1 MMSIYILHKF
11 IFMINLNEFYMQKAL
26 REAERAFQQD
36 EVPVGAVIV
45 YKKKIIAKAY
55 NRCVQLCDP
64 TAHAEIQTIT
74 SACNYLQ
81 SRYLN
86 DCELYTTLEPCI
98 MCFGAIFWS
107 KIKKVTYG
115 ASAQKFGFTTMKN
128 DSRALKTK
136 LVKGILEEKCSNLLT
151 CFFQKKRKLK

>member
-1 MMSIYILHKF
+1 MK
-11 IFMINLNEFYMQKAL
+11 NLNEFFMQKAL

-107 KIKKVTYG
+107 KINKVTYG
-115 ASAQKFGFTTMKN
+115 ASAKKFGLKTRGN
-128 DSRALKTK
+128 DSPGLKTK
-136 LVKGILEEKCSNLLT
+136 LVKGVLEEKCSNLLT

>member
-64 TAHAEIQTIT
+64 TAHAEMQTIT

-107 KIKKVTYG
+107 NIKKVTYG
-115 ASAQKFGFTTMKN
+115 ASAQKFGFTTMKK